1 VPLIQKEIQQS
12 SRGRLQTA
20 GGNKLCINAF
30 WADSFNSH
38 MDAAALAIKLY
49 LANLLGVTKI
59 CIHYE
64 SSKQLT
70 LLTGLL
76 FLYHHSQCT
85 RK

>member
-1 VPLIQKEIQQS
+1 MD
-12 SRGRLQTA
+12 
-20 GGNKLCINAF
+20 NAF

-38 MDAAALAIKLY
+38 MDAAAALPITLY

-59 CIHYE
+59 CIDYE

-70 LLTGLL
+70 LLIGLL